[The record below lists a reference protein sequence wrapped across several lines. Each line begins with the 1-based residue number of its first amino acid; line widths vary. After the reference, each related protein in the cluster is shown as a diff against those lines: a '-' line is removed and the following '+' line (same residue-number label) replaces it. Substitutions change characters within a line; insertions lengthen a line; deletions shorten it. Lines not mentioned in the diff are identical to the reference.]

1 MTGAECQRKVASRG
15 ASQRL
20 AGYVS
25 HSAVALLLKKRQQK
39 LKRYELQKA
48 EQQKAQ
54 QVPHD

>member
-1 MTGAECQRKVASRG
+1 VTGAECQRKVASRG

-39 LKRYELQKA
+39 LKRYERAMLA
-48 EQQKAQ
+48 TA
-54 QVPHD
+54 VPSC